1 MSKPEDTTE
10 GQEEH
15 AFLMED
21 LAKAEQRAAKAKFIE
36 AKNEFRDN
44 TYPLMQ
50 TMAEHFGAR
59 ISRLEQAM
67 DALIDGTDSLIQP
80 ELADQIL
87 ATLELGKVISEE
99 VVKMKAGV
107 PLDETTAK
115 RLQGQAAAYLTA
127 FELTAEA
134 VEDHTGADEG
144 EEDEETNGNGE
155 APEDAEIVEDDDE
168 TEEEKTD
175 E

>member
-1 MSKPEDTTE
+1 MDKPEDTTE

-21 LAKAEQRAAKAKFIE
+21 LAKAEQRVSKAKFIE

-44 TYPLMQ
+44 AYPLMQ
-50 TMAEHFGAR
+50 TMADHFGAR
-59 ISRLEQAM
+59 IVRLEQAM
-67 DALIDGTDSLIQP
+67 DALIDGSDSLIQP

-87 ATLELGKVISEE
+87 ATLELGKVIADE
-99 VVKMKAGV
+99 VAKMKAGV
-107 PLDETTAK
+107 PLDDTTAK

-134 VEDHTGADEG
+134 VEEHTTSDESEEAGDPEGDADEAV
-144 EEDEETNGNGE
+144 EESNDE
-155 APEDAEIVEDDDE
+155 PEGDSDE
-168 TEEEKTD
+168 
-175 E
+175 

>member
-1 MSKPEDTTE
+1 MSEPEDTVP

-15 AFLMED
+15 GYLMED
-21 LAKAEQRAAKAKFIE
+21 LDKAQKRVAKAKFIE
-36 AKNEFRDN
+36 AQKEFADN
-44 TYPLMQ
+44 AYPLMQ
-50 TMAEHFGAR
+50 EAFEHFGAR
-59 ISRLEQAM
+59 IVRLEQAM

-99 VVKMKAGV
+99 VGKMKAGT

-127 FELTAEA
+127 CELTMEA
-134 VEDHTGADEG
+134 IEDHTTAEEAEG
-144 EEDEETNGNGE
+144 EEELE
-155 APEDAEIVEDDDE
+155 A
-168 TEEEKTD
+168 TD
-175 E
+175 EDGATESPEGESDE